1 MIKLY
6 DLQKIYR
13 PRTIALDEITLSI
26 DPGEFVSIVGQSG
39 SGKSTLVK
47 LLMADERPTKGEIVI
62 GGWNITHLHNREIP
76 VLRKQIGVIFQ
87 DFKLLPRKTVLENV
101 SFALEVS
108 GHARSHI
115 KKISNQVISLV
126 GLKKNIHQFP
136 NQLSGGEKQRV
147 AIARS
152 LVHRPKLLMADEP
165 TGNLDAINTRE
176 IIDLLLKINNFGT
189 TVLLV
194 THDRDVVNTL
204 NKRVITLEDGHMISD
219 QRRGKYLL

>member
-6 DLQKIYR
+6 NVQKKFH
-13 PRTIALDEITLSI
+13 PDTIALDNITLTVE
-26 DPGEFVSIVGQSG
+26 PGEFVSIVGQSG
-39 SGKSTLVK
+39 SGKSTLVRI
-47 LLMADERPTKGEIVI
+47 LMAEERPTEGEVVV
-62 GGWNITHLHNREIP
+62 GGWNITHIKKSEIP

-87 DFKLLPRKTVLENV
+87 DYKLLPKKTVFENV

-108 GHARSHI
+108 GHKRKHI
-115 KKISNQVISLV
+115 KKIVGQILALV
-126 GLKKNIHQFP
+126 GLKEKAKSFP
-136 NQLSGGEKQRV
+136 HQLSGGEKQRV

-176 IIDLLLKINNFGT
+176 IIDLLLKINSFGT

-194 THDRDVVNTL
+194 THDREVVNTL
-204 NKRVITLEDGHMISD
+204 KKRVVTLENGLIISD
-219 QRRGKYLL
+219 QRKGKYLL